1 MGVCPGFI
9 LTDKDFAQINAAY
22 FTWKGVKVQLCKWH
36 MKKAI
41 MSRLTSNKSP
51 RNSSFNPLSELG
63 IRFPFNNIT
72 QAQKFCSKE
81 HRDTIW
87 KMMEKHFHQHSLI
100 PTSNGQYL
108 TKLAIRENAIQEMYN
123 FCKENSLISLWC
135 YLWSEWYNDKRWP
148 LWARSAYEEKIS
160 VLKTTMFVEGHWKVI
175 KRDFLYKFFR
185 PRLDLVVFILTTKV
199 IVHQQRKLQQ
209 IKSGRERP
217 EWVKQLKSEW
227 KKLLGHAINN
237 TYITDINQWICG
249 CPFYLTNRFC
259 ICKHLVMMLAVI
271 NWLKLQH
278 YDTFAVIL

>member
-1 MGVCPGFI
+1 MLYKTEPVNVLAFDTRILDQLNKFGIIVNECGIDATYNTNNFGFELYVLHAEMNGTGFPLAYLFLENNGKCGEGIRTTIIQSFLSKLRDMGVCPGFI

-123 FCKENSLISLWC
+123 FCKENSLIS
-135 YLWSEWYNDKRWP
+135 
-148 LWARSAYEEKIS
+148 
-160 VLKTTMFVEGHWKVI
+160 
-175 KRDFLYKFFR
+175 
-185 PRLDLVVFILTTKV
+185 
-199 IVHQQRKLQQ
+199 
-209 IKSGRERP
+209 
-217 EWVKQLKSEW
+217 
-227 KKLLGHAINN
+227 
-237 TYITDINQWICG
+237 
-249 CPFYLTNRFC
+249 
-259 ICKHLVMMLAVI
+259 
-271 NWLKLQH
+271 
-278 YDTFAVIL
+278 